1 MIVMAF
7 GIVVKSV
14 QNGVASYGLA
24 ASKFTGG
31 IMSTISRRELLRSIP
46 AVALAPRLFGQAA
59 APAAPAQPA
68 QSGKPTIPLKGLNY
82 FTLAVSDMKRSI
94 DFYQGLFGM
103 PIQARQGQNVLMR
116 IGKGPQFILLT
127 PAGSNPP
134 SIVPRLGLKVDN
146 FNPDRIIGMLEQH
159 GITRAAAGDAGL
171 TGGAM
176 KVRLSR
182 RGPENGGA
190 SDGTPELFLGDPDDF
205 VLQIQDTSFAGGAG
219 AMGNVVKVEESPK
232 KGLLALSDMSHFTIN
247 ASDGT
252 RTQNFYQETFGTPV
266 RSRQATTPAMG
277 IGPGVHFLMFIGGGG
292 GRGGARGAAR
302 GAAPG
307 APAGPAPAAPAIP
320 PAGPRASVNHVSMN
334 MENFKPDEVMK
345 TLASFGI
352 GERGAGGGATG
363 PLKSYISLRMPD
375 RGGAE
380 GGTPELYFTDP
391 DGLLLQLQ
399 DVKYCGGG
407 GFLGDVCLG

>member
-1 MIVMAF
+1 MI
-7 GIVVKSV
+7 
-14 QNGVASYGLA
+14 N
-24 ASKFTGG
+24 
-31 IMSTISRRELLRSIP
+31 RRELLLSIP

-59 APAAPAQPA
+59 KPAIAV
-68 QSGKPTIPLKGLNY
+68 KGLSY
-82 FTLAVSDMKRSI
+82 TALAVSDMKRSI

-103 PIQARQGQNVLMR
+103 PIQARQGQNVLLR
-116 IGKGPQFILLT
+116 IGKGPQFLMLM
-127 PAGSNPP
+127 PAGANPP

-146 FNPDRIIGMLEQH
+146 FNADRIVSMLEQH
-159 GITRAAAGDAGL
+159 GVTRAAAGDPGL

-176 KVRLSR
+176 KVRVSR

-190 SDGTPELFLGDPDDF
+190 ADGTPELFLGDPDDF
-205 VLQIQDTSFAGGAG
+205 VLQIHDVSYAGGAG
-219 AMGNVVKVEESPK
+219 ALGNVVKVEESAK
-232 KGLLALSDMSHFTIN
+232 KGLIALSDMSHFTIN
-247 ASDGT
+247 ASDAN
-252 RTQNFYQETFGTPV
+252 RTQTFYQEVFGTPV
-266 RSRQATTPAMG
+266 RSRQATTPALG
-277 IGPGVHFLMFIGGGG
+277 IGPGVGFLMFIGGGG
-292 GRGGARGAAR
+292 GRGRGR

-307 APAGPAPAAPAIP
+307 APAATGAATTAPATP
-320 PAGPRASVNHVSMN
+320 PGPRASVNHVSVN

-345 TLASFGI
+345 TLASFGVT
-352 GERGAGGGATG
+352 ERAGTGATG
-363 PLKSYISLRMPD
+363 PLKSYITLRMPD